1 MTLLIM
7 GCDDGAST
15 NVQVLTADASRRIA
29 DANTDGSLASDAGAT
44 TPDRRIRLADVGNEQ
59 DGSLRP
65 LENCEAICDFYVEC
79 DRLDLWSGRQRS
91 ACI

>member
-7 GCDDGAST
+7 GCDGAST

-44 TPDRRIRLADVGNEQ
+44 TTDSMIRLADVGNER

-65 LENCEAICDFYVEC
+65 LENCEAISTSTSNVIVLTYGVDVRE
-79 DRLDLWSGRQRS
+79 
-91 ACI
+91 AHA